1 MRIRD
6 RRIALCL
13 DTRLEMGFALRVA
26 VGAEYLALK
35 ILRQQPHGLP
45 VGFGPLQHRR
55 DLALILAV
63 AKRGSMPDDGMFR
76 LNEGLAVVAL
86 DDPMCRL
93 HFRRFVIGD
102 VTLHLFAPLP
112 SLRLILGSEFLNASC
127 LLL

>member
-1 MRIRD
+1 
-6 RRIALCL
+6 
-13 DTRLEMGFALRVA
+13 MGFALRVA

-76 LNEGLAVVAL
+76 LDEGLAVVPL
-86 DDPMCRL
+86 QDPM
-93 HFRRFVIGD
+93 GG
-102 VTLHLFAPLP
+102 LHLRRVVVRDIPLPLLAPLP
-112 SLRLILGSEFLNASC
+112 PLRFMLR
-127 LLL
+127 